1 MSMKT
6 VLVTQEAKDK
16 ALRMRATIHNGLQGQ
31 VDELRHQGLAL
42 AGGAIWKGEK
52 ADLFAGSVWP
62 DVERALDRM
71 TTALLDIQTRV
82 NRVLDDIFA
91 AGN

>member
-1 MSMKT
+1 MKT
-6 VLVTQEAKDK
+6 VLVTPEAKDR
-16 ALRMRATIHNGLQGQ
+16 ALQLQRTIGEGLQSQ
-31 VDELRHQGLAL
+31 FDHLRAAGGDL

-71 TTALLDIQTRV
+71 TTALLDIQTQV

>member
-1 MSMKT
+1 MKT
-6 VLVTQEAKDK
+6 VLVTQQAKDR
-16 ALRMRATIHNGLQGQ
+16 ALQLQRIIGTGVQ
-31 VDELRHQGLAL
+31 SQFDQLRSTGNDL

-62 DVERALDRM
+62 DVQRALDRM
-71 TTALLDIQTRV
+71 TTALTDIQVQV

>member
-1 MSMKT
+1 MKT
-6 VLVTQEAKDK
+6 VLVTPEAKDR
-16 ALRMRATIHNGLQGQ
+16 ALQLQRIVDGGLQSQFDQLRATGG
-31 VDELRHQGLAL
+31 AL

>member
-1 MSMKT
+1 MKT
-6 VLVTQEAKDK
+6 VLVTSEAKDR
-16 ALRMRATIHNGLQGQ
+16 ALQLQRIVDGGLQSQ
-31 VDELRHQGLAL
+31 FDQLRTTGSAL
-42 AGGAIWKGEK
+42 ARGDIWKGEK

-71 TTALLDIQTRV
+71 TTALLDIQTQV
-82 NRVLDDIFA
+82 NRVLDGIFA